1 MLLSKLQQYILEECL
16 NRGGQCQRHIFDINC
31 AIKHS
36 HAQSE
41 NYKKIVTQSIE
52 RLIERGMV
60 VGYGLKTREK
70 LFIEKVKLTPTGKR
84 AVYEFRAARQAR
96 LPLTKKHASNKN

>member
-1 MLLSKLQQYILEECL
+1 
-16 NRGGQCQRHIFDINC
+16 
-31 AIKHS
+31 ATKHS

-52 RLIERGMV
+52 RLIERGMA

-70 LFIEKVKLTPTGKR
+70 LFIEKVKLTASGKR
-84 AVYEFRAARQAR
+84 AVSEFRAARQTR